1 MEAKKI
7 KAKIEEIWQDTSS
20 RWKDEYATRY
30 RSAVISELDNTLDQM
45 QRSTEQLNAAVDITL
60 SGLREFED

>member
-30 RSAVISELDNTLDQM
+30 RSAVISEL
-45 QRSTEQLNAAVDITL
+45 ENA
-60 SGLREFED
+60 

>member
-30 RSAVISELDNTLDQM
+30 RSAVISELENTHDQM